1 MKSIQEGER
10 TNDAGHTRIANYS
23 RHSAFHIW
31 PKRLKNIASGLGDAI
46 KGFRKAVTDDKKES
60 DASSFNNVLDE
71 KVIDGSE
78 VESKAKPRR
87 QRIPSSSGDDLIRAM
102 FPDFGGLELL
112 LILVVSLLVLGPEKL
127 PEAARSLAKFL
138 AKWRLT
144 FNRIKRDVETEIG
157 MEDIRRELH
166 NEEVMR
172 EIGRIEAEVSEIDK
186 LEITKCLR
194 MNPQKK
200 TTPPRGPKTKNHRKR
215 RF

>member
-1 MKSIQEGER
+1 
-10 TNDAGHTRIANYS
+10 
-23 RHSAFHIW
+23 
-31 PKRLKNIASGLGDAI
+31 
-46 KGFRKAVTDDKKES
+46 
-60 DASSFNNVLDE
+60 
-71 KVIDGSE
+71 
-78 VESKAKPRR
+78 
-87 QRIPSSSGDDLIRAM
+87 M

-144 FNRIKRDVETEIG
+144 FNRIKTDVETEIG

-186 LEITKCLR
+186 FGNNKVSSSDESTEENNTTERPK
-194 MNPQKK
+194 NE
-200 TTPPRGPKTKNHRKR
+200 TPPKT
-215 RF
+215 